1 LWILEDQG
9 RKLNRPKKVKERKR
23 IPLNPEARKPQKLM
37 DQSPL
42 TLTVRIRISH
52 CFGDLA
58 ATYAE
63 KTLYTDNSQGRS
75 PCWPSW
81 SAVIFQIN
89 TKISKT
95 PIKEIYYKIHKKNT
109 CVP

>member
-1 LWILEDQG
+1 VDAG
-9 RKLNRPKKVKERKR
+9 RSRKKVKLAQKSKIKE
-23 IPLNPEARKPQKLM
+23 IPLNPEARKPRKLM

-42 TLTVRIRISH
+42 TLAVRIRISH

-75 PCWPSW
+75 PCWRSW

-95 PIKEIYYKIHKKNT
+95 P
-109 CVP
+109 